1 MSSSKFAAPRLH
13 SITARGVLIGLACVV
28 FLCLITPYNDYYLR
42 GTFVA
47 GNHFPIG
54 SFFLFVALTL
64 ISIGLRL
71 LKSRWELTG
80 AELITIWCM
89 MLVASGIPSSGF
101 IRYHLFMLV
110 APFYYASP
118 ENEWKELFFQHLPD
132 AIMVKEPRA
141 VQYFYEGL
149 PAGESVPWG
158 VWIKPAL
165 IWSVY
170 VLLTYFVLVC
180 LSVILRKQW
189 VERERFAFPLV
200 KLPTEMVEPPGEGG
214 RINAFFK
221 SRVMWIGAA
230 LPIVLHLLN
239 GLHRYFPKVPEIP
252 LYYNLNPYF
261 TDKPWIALR
270 SMIMYIYPSIIGFT
284 YLLSL
289 DVSFSFWFFYLVYK
303 AQSVIAYASGAPFNG
318 WTLANRQEMGGYIAL
333 VVFVLWLA
341 RHHFWDVLRK
351 TFSSQPTIDDA
362 NEPLPYRW
370 ALLGLL
376 AGTYLIG
383 LMCSI
388 AGMSFWLA
396 IGVMLCFYIMAIVL
410 TWMVTDGGFLFLL
423 AIFRPSDYIMVAFGS
438 SRFNAASH
446 TILTFEKTLMFDLRE
461 FMMPH
466 VMNSFKASDPV
477 NLGRRSL
484 LGAMGIAMVVALIV
498 SYYSG
503 LMTWYHKGGQNM
515 GYWYDPE
522 PWNRLTSFLNS
533 PRDTNWLEMLF
544 IVIGAAIM
552 SLLLFMRYRFLWWRV
567 HPLGYAMTTSWAPYT
582 VWFSFFLGWLFKFII
597 LKYGGFKLYRR
608 LRPLFLGA
616 VLGESLIGGVWI
628 IVGLFTKVSYRILP
642 G

>member
-1 MSSSKFAAPRLH
+1 M
-13 SITARGVLIGLACVV
+13 
-28 FLCLITPYNDYYLR
+28 
-42 GTFVA
+42 
-47 GNHFPIG
+47 
-54 SFFLFVALTL
+54 
-64 ISIGLRL
+64 
-71 LKSRWELTG
+71 
-80 AELITIWCM
+80 
-89 MLVASGIPSSGF
+89 
-101 IRYHLFMLV
+101 
-110 APFYYASP
+110 
-118 ENEWKELFFQHLPD
+118 
-132 AIMVKEPRA
+132 
-141 VQYFYEGL
+141 
-149 PAGESVPWG
+149 
-158 VWIKPAL
+158 
-165 IWSVY
+165 
-170 VLLTYFVLVC
+170 
-180 LSVILRKQW
+180 
-189 VERERFAFPLV
+189 
-200 KLPTEMVEPPGEGG
+200 
-214 RINAFFK
+214 
-221 SRVMWIGAA
+221 
-230 LPIVLHLLN
+230 
-239 GLHRYFPKVPEIP
+239 
-252 LYYNLNPYF
+252 
-261 TDKPWIALR
+261 
-270 SMIMYIYPSIIGFT
+270 
-284 YLLSL
+284 
-289 DVSFSFWFFYLVYK
+289 
-303 AQSVIAYASGAPFNG
+303 
-318 WTLANRQEMGGYIAL
+318 
-333 VVFVLWLA
+333 
-341 RHHFWDVLRK
+341 
-351 TFSSQPTIDDA
+351 
-362 NEPLPYRW
+362 
-370 ALLGLL
+370 
-376 AGTYLIG
+376 
-383 LMCSI
+383 

-522 PWNRLTSFLNS
+522 PWNRLTSFLNY
-533 PRDTNWLEMLF
+533 PRDTNWLELSF
-544 IVIGAAIM
+544 IVMGAAIM

>member
-1 MSSSKFAAPRLH
+1 L
-13 SITARGVLIGLACVV
+13 
-28 FLCLITPYNDYYLR
+28 
-42 GTFVA
+42 
-47 GNHFPIG
+47 
-54 SFFLFVALTL
+54 
-64 ISIGLRL
+64 
-71 LKSRWELTG
+71 
-80 AELITIWCM
+80 
-89 MLVASGIPSSGF
+89 
-101 IRYHLFMLV
+101 
-110 APFYYASP
+110 
-118 ENEWKELFFQHLPD
+118 
-132 AIMVKEPRA
+132 
-141 VQYFYEGL
+141 
-149 PAGESVPWG
+149 
-158 VWIKPAL
+158 
-165 IWSVY
+165 
-170 VLLTYFVLVC
+170 
-180 LSVILRKQW
+180 
-189 VERERFAFPLV
+189 
-200 KLPTEMVEPPGEGG
+200 
-214 RINAFFK
+214 
-221 SRVMWIGAA
+221 
-230 LPIVLHLLN
+230 
-239 GLHRYFPKVPEIP
+239 
-252 LYYNLNPYF
+252 
-261 TDKPWIALR
+261 
-270 SMIMYIYPSIIGFT
+270 
-284 YLLSL
+284 
-289 DVSFSFWFFYLVYK
+289 
-303 AQSVIAYASGAPFNG
+303 
-318 WTLANRQEMGGYIAL
+318 
-333 VVFVLWLA
+333 
-341 RHHFWDVLRK
+341 WDVLRK
-351 TFSSQPTIDDA
+351 TFSTDPTIDDT

-383 LMCSI
+383 LMCSM
-388 AGMSFWLA
+388 AVMSFWLA

-522 PWNRLTSFLNS
+522 PWNRLTSFLNY
-533 PRDTNWLEMLF
+533 PRDTNWLELSF
-544 IVIGAAIM
+544 IIIGAAIM
-552 SLLLFMRYRFLWWRV
+552 SLLLFMRYHFLWWRV